1 MRVLVINFQ
10 RSVILLR
17 PRLSFEL
24 VRINVILK
32 HSWNQIFA
40 TNAQLEMTGMSRY
53 ILYDGAKT

>member
-17 PRLSFEL
+17 PHLSFEL

-40 TNAQLEMTGMSRY
+40 TNAQLEMTGISRY